1 MKKRALALLLA
12 LSLGMSLA
20 ACGKKDPDP
29 TPTKQADNP
38 PVESQATEPTAPAE
52 PATVQEKLAAAASM
66 SNDELYEKAKAEMA
80 AGAQLN
86 FYSTTSFAEK
96 AANNFMSDYPELN
109 GKVVYAEIDDGE
121 TYSILSKTIGTGV
134 KDSADM
140 ALTQN
145 GADLKTYLLDE
156 GLSYCYFPNSM
167 KSVVPEQ
174 YQSPAVVTFIN
185 SLFIYN
191 NKDGSINFNNV
202 WQLTEPEWN
211 AKVFFKDPTNETVN
225 INFLIQLTS
234 PEWTAKM
241 EKAYE
246 AQYGKAW
253 SSTEFESASYEWIDK
268 FLKNVNYTFT
278 SASKMA
284 TGIAS
289 GKGGNLGLFV
299 FSKLRKV
306 DEADRG
312 NLTVSQ
318 FENPIEGFA
327 GFMYSIYA
335 TVCNDTDC
343 PYTCALFINYLLD
356 EAGFAGPKSWNSSQ
370 GYYSPNTTIAKP
382 DDIEDEAYNYWAEC
396 LVVEDQ
402 DFIYDNY
409 ATVYDFISVR
419 VGG

>member
-12 LSLGMSLA
+12 LSMGLSLA

-29 TPTKQADNP
+29 TPTPEGNNP
-38 PVESQATEPTAPAE
+38 PEQSQQVENPPAE

-66 SNDELYEKAKAEMA
+66 TNDELYAKAQEEMA

-96 AANNFMSDYPELN
+96 AAANFMADYPALD
-109 GKVVYAEIDDGE
+109 GKIIYAEIDDGE
-121 TYSILSKTIGTGV
+121 TYTILSNTIGSGV

-140 ALTQN
+140 GLTQN
-145 GADLKTYLLDE
+145 GSDLKTYLLDE
-156 GLSYCYFPNSM
+156 GLAYTYFPDSM

-191 NKDGSINFNNV
+191 NKTGSINFNNV
-202 WQLTEPEWN
+202 WQLTEPEWKD
-211 AKVFFKDPTNETVN
+211 KVFFKDPTNETVN

-234 PEWTAKM
+234 PEWTARM

-253 SSTEFESASYEWIDK
+253 EAGEYESASYEWIDK
-268 FLKNVNYTFT
+268 FLKNVNYTYT

-289 GKGGNLGLFV
+289 GAGGNLGLFV

-335 TVCNDTDC
+335 TIFNDTDC

-370 GYYSPNTTIAKP
+370 GYYSPNTTIEKP

-402 DFIYDNY
+402 EFIYDNY
-409 ATVYDFISVR
+409 AKVYDFISVR